1 MAKKIT
7 VTISDLA
14 EKQFNEIAYSL
25 DLPHKK
31 ASQSD
36 FIDHALIEC
45 LLFEEITGDQITNF
59 IMTKYP
65 KKYKEWLKK
74 HKIKQY

>member
-7 VTISDLA
+7 VTLSAMA

-31 ASQSD
+31 PGNSD
-36 FIDHALIEC
+36 FINHALEEC

-59 IMTKYP
+59 IATKYP
-65 KKYKEWLKK
+65 KKYKAWLKK
-74 HKIKQY
+74 HNVKQY

>member
-7 VTISDLA
+7 VTLDDVGERHL
-14 EKQFNEIAYSL
+14 NELAYSL

-36 FIDHALIEC
+36 MVNAAMGEC
-45 LLFEEITGDQITNF
+45 RAFEEITGDQITNYLLD
-59 IMTKYP
+59 KYP
-65 KKYKEWLKK
+65 TQYKAWLQKNN
-74 HKIKQY
+74 IKQY